1 MSQLQKENTE
11 QKEMIAA
18 QQHRLS
24 AMETENAQQKQ
35 QLDAQQKSIDE
46 LKAAVAAL
54 LARG

>member
-1 MSQLQKENTE
+1 MYKWLLVVIT
-11 QKEMIAA
+11 A

-35 QLDAQQKSIDE
+35 QLDAQQKSSYE
-46 LKAAVAAL
+46 LNAAVAVL

>member
-1 MSQLQKENTE
+1 MVYKWLLVV
-11 QKEMIAA
+11 IAD

-24 AMETENAQQKQ
+24 TMETENAQQKQ

>member
-1 MSQLQKENTE
+1 MVYKWLLVV
-11 QKEMIAA
+11 IAD

-35 QLDAQQKSIDE
+35 ELAE